1 MTGTPVFH
9 FKTHFMIRKKTTGT
23 SFPILCP
30 ETVPHAWPWGSLSR
44 GHRLLRRTSRHT
56 CEVSVLLEQT
66 KKRVARHPS
75 QSFQWAEEEFKPGF
89 GRRHDASQLPTVLQA
104 ATSPEYPD
112 TPTRKGEQA
121 KPPPPGSSTLLRAP
135 PAGRGLLSSAP
146 PSPRPPAPPPPPG
159 PHPQLCQHTAV
170 QAWKRLS
177 RPRRI
182 NQKFKAATYH
192 NDSFFT
198 YDENQRGA
206 EIPSILSEV
215 SPARTGYAARVRAAD
230 L

>member
-1 MTGTPVFH
+1 MNSNRGLAADTMPP
-9 FKTHFMIRKKTTGT
+9 
-23 SFPILCP
+23 SFPPFCKQQPAQNIQTLP
-30 ETVPHAWPWGSLSR
+30 PGRESKQSPLPWI
-44 GHRLLRRTSRHT
+44 
-56 CEVSVLLEQT
+56 
-66 KKRVARHPS
+66 
-75 QSFQWAEEEFKPGF
+75 
-89 GRRHDASQLPTVLQA
+89 
-104 ATSPEYPD
+104 
-112 TPTRKGEQA
+112 
-121 KPPPPGSSTLLRAP
+121 PPPPDKLCLHVGVSSP
-135 PAGRGLLSSAP
+135 PPP
-146 PSPRPPAPPPPPG
+146 PSPGPQIPHPHPG
-159 PHPQLCQHTAV
+159 PHPQLCQHTAI

-177 RPRRI
+177 RPQRI